1 MHPLNLRRSPKDY
14 KVTFN
19 RNMTLETGQITLSV
33 NEMENNLS
41 APLLS
46 VGTSTLG
53 PPPFSIYLH
62 NQKQKMHFP
71 NGLSTIQ
78 TAHKTK
84 MTVFS
89 VDAVKSLCGRVL
101 RSVLAVA
108 ESFGTGTILWYKAK
122 QEEEQA
128 RRSFTHL
135 IRSLNWF
142 LVVGNFL

>member
-53 PPPFSIYLH
+53 PSPFSIYLH
-62 NQKQKMHFP
+62 NQKQKMLHPHAFSQWTV
-71 NGLSTIQ
+71 NDTNCAQNKDDSFQCRCCKESVWEGLAFSTGSSRIIW
-78 TAHKTK
+78 HRYN
-84 MTVFS
+84 TVVQS
-89 VDAVKSLCGRVL
+89 K
-101 RSVLAVA
+101 
-108 ESFGTGTILWYKAK
+108 
-122 QEEEQA
+122 A
-128 RRSFTHL
+128 RRGTSTQKL
-135 IRSLNWF
+135 YTSD
-142 LVVGNFL
+142 